1 MKKLPK
7 NKIFY
12 GVFKWGGV
20 GISAALPLW
29 AVFNK
34 FPLWVENYGVGKSLG
49 TGGIIG
55 IIIALIIFRDTVI
68 GYIKEKFK
76 IGHAPKQTWWL
87 AGLIIVY
94 ALLYIVK
101 FLYDLAMVM
110 WMGLFGSI
118 VGALMTFAGEIF
130 FSEEEETK

>member
-1 MKKLPK
+1 MKKPTK
-7 NKIFY
+7 SNVFY
-12 GVFKWGGV
+12 WLLKGSGI

-76 IGHAPKQTWWL
+76 IGHAPKLTWWIV
-87 AGLIIVY
+87 GLIIVY
-94 ALLYIVK
+94 GLLYIVK
-101 FLYDLAMVM
+101 FLSDLALVM
-110 WMGLFGSI
+110 WLGLFGSI
-118 VGALMTFAGEIF
+118 VGTLLTFAGEIF
-130 FSEEEETK
+130 FGEVESK

>member
-1 MKKLPK
+1 MKKPTK
-7 NKIFY
+7 SNVFY
-12 GVFKWGGV
+12 WLLKGSGI

-34 FPLWVENYGVGKSLG
+34 FPLWAENYGVGKSLG
-49 TGGIIG
+49 TGGISG

-76 IGHAPKQTWWL
+76 IGHAPKLTWWI

-94 ALLYIVK
+94 GLLYIVK
-101 FLYDLAMVM
+101 FLSDLALVM
-110 WMGLFGSI
+110 WLGLFGSI
-118 VGALMTFAGEIF
+118 VGALLTFAGEIF
-130 FSEEEETK
+130 FSEEDSK